1 MDSMPAKPS
10 GEIKTGIIR
19 KKQNNGD
26 IYIYERQTVYD
37 PEKKYNRSL
46 NSKLIAKIPKGSE
59 EMVPTHHRQAETGR
73 KDIKKKT
80 SPADRHIGMMDLID
94 FFGATSGI
102 DSDLYAVTDADTAK
116 KALSLARY
124 LLATD
129 GGDILGIQEWQ
140 HRHALPWEYGMTVDV
155 CRKVLSVMGDK
166 SLQRKFFS
174 ERCKHFDTRN
184 ALSYGSIAV
193 PRNAMYWSGAY
204 YNCNGKESNGR
215 LMVFYSADTGQP
227 VAFKDQDA
235 GYRRYGNETNND
247 RVQREEEM
255 TAIHRM
261 SEFLG
266 LEKPE
271 LIIGD
276 RCCSEFELTEF
287 MHKGIRFIVPVDSR
301 IGWVK
306 SEIDAHRD
314 ILVSKKYA
322 CHPDSS
328 VHGISL
334 MQMYEFYRHRHFFR
348 RRIYLNLYFSAMF
361 REGDGSVRHEW
372 EKEGCGYF
380 VLVSKKKN
388 DLSECFGKYK
398 TSERIKHFFEAAWQ
412 HVDVLGL
419 TGWDNNA
426 ANGIRFI
433 QFLSLCYYEHIRAD
447 IQKFRDRLGR
457 PNGNPDHD
465 TKENLD
471 AETKLGEWLDSTP
484 IHKQLQWFDGTEPRC
499 KDSSALAR
507 DRLYLEKIGM
517 DVDKK

>member
-1 MDSMPAKPS
+1 MPAKPS

-124 LLATD
+124 LLVTD

-155 CRKVLSVMGDK
+155 CRKVLSVMGDEG
-166 SLQRKFFS
+166 LQRKFFS
-174 ERCKHFDTRN
+174 ERCKHFDAGN

-193 PRNAMYWSGAY
+193 PRNAMHWNGAY
-204 YNCNGKESNGR
+204 YCCNGKESNGR

-227 VAFKDQDA
+227 VAFRDQDA

-322 CHPDSS
+322 CHPDPS
-328 VHGISL
+328 VHGISV
-334 MQMYEFYRHRHFFR
+334 MKMHEFESYKRHFI
-348 RRIYLNLYFSAMF
+348 RRIYLNLYFSTMLQ
-361 REGDGSVRHEW
+361 EDDGKYGW
-372 EKEGCGYF
+372 GKEHCGYF
-380 VLVSKKKN
+380 VLASKKKN
-388 DLSECFGKYK
+388 DLSECLGKYK
-398 TSERIKHFFEAAWQ
+398 TSERIKHFFQAGRQ
-412 HVDVLGL
+412 HVDAPGS
-419 TGWDNNA
+419 TGWGNNT
-426 ANGIRFI
+426 ANGVRFI
-433 QFLSLCYYEHIRAD
+433 QFLTLCYYEHIRTE
-447 IQKFRDRLGR
+447 IQKFRDSLGR
-457 PNGNPDHD
+457 PNGDPAHD

-471 AETKLGEWLDSTP
+471 AETRLREWLDITP
-484 IHKQLQWFDGTEPRC
+484 IHRQLQWFDGPEPMC
-499 KDSSALAR
+499 KDSSVLAR
-507 DRLYLEKIGM
+507 DKLYLEKIGM